1 MYVLPTVSFN
11 GIGMQTGEATQ
22 TRKRRN
28 RQSKTLAA
36 GPGPAPRRAAD
47 RFRAHAHRSVWL
59 CSVAV
64 NEGEVSPQASRLQPA
79 RPSMQPSMHAFTF
92 NITISGFIIVAFR
105 RKDPQASFLF
115 AYP

>member
-36 GPGPAPRRAAD
+36 GPGPARAA
-47 RFRAHAHRSVWL
+47 RRGSFPSSCSPQVWL

-79 RPSMQPSMHAFTF
+79 RPSMQPSMHAFMF
-92 NITISGFIIVAFR
+92 NITISGFICSI
-105 RKDPQASFLF
+105 
-115 AYP
+115 